1 MIRPRSRRAC
11 RHGPRAGLPRA
22 VLVTLAL
29 LAGGC
34 VQPGQPP
41 VIERSPVLG
50 ARPDVY
56 VVRSG
61 DTLYAIAWRFGFD
74 YRALARANDIDAP
87 YTIVQGQRIRL
98 AAAQQAAPA
107 PRPAP
112 KAPSQPAGRRHT
124 GTVPAWQ
131 APTDAPVRRPYGDGN
146 RGVDYALSARHG
158 VRSTA
163 AGEVVYAG
171 SGLGGYRHLIIVKHD
186 PRYLSAYS
194 LNRPMAV
201 REGQRIKA
209 GAQLADNESGGR
221 REGTLHFEIR
231 KDGEPVDPGSLIEAG
246 G

>member
-1 MIRPRSRRAC
+1 MSRPAWRSRTPFKRA
-11 RHGPRAGLPRA
+11 AALA
-22 VLVTLAL
+22 LAL

-41 VIERSPVLG
+41 IIERSPALG
-50 ARPDVY
+50 TVPDAY

-87 YTIVQGQRIRL
+87 YTIFQGQRIRL
-98 AAAQQAAPA
+98 AAAPAARAPQSASAAPA
-107 PRPAP
+107 ESAEPPASRQT
-112 KAPSQPAGRRHT
+112 APAG
-124 GTVPAWQ
+124 AWQ
-131 APTDAPVRRPYGDGN
+131 APTDAPVQRGYGDGN
-146 RGVDYALSARHG
+146 RGIDYRLSAGHR

-201 REGQRIKA
+201 REGQHIKA
-209 GAQLADNESGGR
+209 GGQLADNESGER
-221 REGTLHFEIR
+221 REETLHFEIR
-231 KDGEPVDPGSLIEAG
+231 KDGEPVNPATLLDAG

>member
-1 MIRPRSRRAC
+1 MSRPGPRPRTLFKRA
-11 RHGPRAGLPRA
+11 A
-22 VLVTLAL
+22 VGALAL
-29 LAGGC
+29 LAAGC
-34 VQPGQPP
+34 VQPGKPP
-41 VIERSPVLG
+41 IIERSPALG
-50 ARPDVY
+50 TVPDAY

-74 YRALARANDIDAP
+74 YRALARANGIDPP
-87 YTIVQGQRIRL
+87 YTILQGQRIRL
-98 AAAQQAAPA
+98 AAGAPRAAAA
-107 PRPAP
+107 PRPGPGAP
-112 KAPSQPAGRRHT
+112 AEPAEPAQPRQTAPVA
-124 GTVPAWQ
+124 AWQ
-131 APTDAPVRRPYGDGN
+131 APTDAPVQRGYGDGN
-146 RGVDYALSARHG
+146 RGIDYRLSARHR

-209 GAQLADNESGGR
+209 GGQLADNESGER

-231 KDGEPVDPGSLIEAG
+231 KDGEPVNPATLLDAG